1 MNTQAVEEQVDY
13 PVLETDRFIL
23 RMFEA
28 RDLETAYRLFNDADV
43 QKFLS
48 PKNRRTREQLEISLK
63 NFVGRW
69 TERGFGLWCVTEK
82 HIGEMIGYCGFQH
95 FEQTEDV
102 EIVFGY
108 LKEYWGKGA
117 ATEALQACLD
127 YGMEKLAFEKIFAA
141 TNPEN
146 IGSIRVLEKSGMS
159 FLERELHYEM
169 ETVIYSITKT

>member
-1 MNTQAVEEQVDY
+1 MKTQAVEKKIDY

-43 QKFLS
+43 QKYLS
-48 PKNRRTREQLEISLK
+48 PKNRRTREQLGVMLE
-63 NFVGRW
+63 NFVRYW
-69 TERGFGLWCVTEK
+69 SEKGFGLWCVTEK
-82 HIGEMIGYCGFQH
+82 HIGEMIGYCGFQN
-95 FEQTEDV
+95 FEKTENV

-117 ATEALQACLD
+117 ATEALCACLNF
-127 YGMEKLAFEKIFAA
+127 GMDKLSFNKIFAV

-159 FLERELHYEM
+159 FLEREFHYGM
-169 ETVIYSITKT
+169 ETVIYSVSKV